1 MKTIKLEIEFSNS
14 DRRRKALVNAGVAPS
29 TFGFRV
35 ASQAHRDRKAASR
48 RGERKH
54 KSPWA

>member
-1 MKTIKLEIEFSNS
+1 MKTIKLEIQFSNA
-14 DRRRKALVNAGVAPS
+14 DRRRKALVTAGVAPS
-29 TFGFRV
+29 TFGFRA

-54 KSPWA
+54 KTAWA